1 MGLREEGY
9 TNIGST
15 GEQEL
20 RGGTKDENVWRTE
33 TKCWDGGQ
41 TNLGTRESETA
52 DRPTDR
58 PTDHNNGRPTNSKAY
73 E

>member
-52 DRPTDR
+52 DRPQQW
-58 PTDHNNGRPTNSKAY
+58 PTNQQ
-73 E
+73 